1 MKFNTLRQ
9 QPNLQCQKHI
19 FYCSYLN
26 HNGRGNN
33 ANFKT
38 RPHILSILRRKKKK
52 KIQSQL
58 GAGRTTENP
67 QKCEKNHFTAL
78 FPPPDTFFF

>member
-1 MKFNTLRQ
+1 MEGETMPILKLG
-9 QPNLQCQKHI
+9 LI
-19 FYCSYLN
+19 FYQ
-26 HNGRGNN
+26 
-33 ANFKT
+33 
-38 RPHILSILRRKKKK
+38 LRRKKKK